1 MKNPVAEKLL
11 DFMKNSPTRYQV
23 VANFEQRLNDAGYR
37 KLYPEK
43 VWQLENGG
51 KYYLSPNGTAIM
63 AFRIPDKVSGGFMM
77 AAAHSDSPTFKV
89 KDNAEKASA
98 HYVQLS
104 TERYGG
110 ALMAT
115 WFDRPLSVAGRV
127 LVRGEN
133 GRIAVKL
140 VNIDRDLVIIPS
152 VAIHMNRNA
161 NAGFEIKA
169 NIDTLP
175 LFSDESGK
183 DAFMQLVAQSAGVAK
198 EDILCHDLYLYNRQ
212 QPAFLGRNDEYIAS
226 PKLDDV
232 ECAFGC
238 MEGFIAAEES
248 GSIPVCCVFDNEEV
262 GSETKQGA
270 AANVLRDTLRRI
282 SLALGKSEQEYLA
295 MIAQS
300 FMVSADN
307 AHAQHPNH
315 PEYSDMDN
323 CPYMN
328 RGIVIKFNASQK
340 YTTDGVS
347 AAIFRQVCK
356 EAGVPVQVFANRSD
370 LAGGGTLGSIA
381 TTKVPVSTVDIGLAQ
396 LAMHSCYETAG
407 AEDIESLVKAMRVFF
422 SKTMT
427 VENGEYGVE

>member
-23 VANFEQRLNDAGYR
+23 VANFEQRLNDAGYT

-175 LFSDESGK
+175 LFSDENGK
-183 DAFMQLVAQSAGVAK
+183 DAFMRLVAQSAGVAK

-238 MEGFIAAEES
+238 MEGFIAAAY
-248 GSIPVCCVFDNEEV
+248 PY
-262 GSETKQGA
+262 A
-270 AANVLRDTLRRI
+270 ACLITRR
-282 SLALGKSEQEYLA
+282 
-295 MIAQS
+295 
-300 FMVSADN
+300 
-307 AHAQHPNH
+307 
-315 PEYSDMDN
+315 
-323 CPYMN
+323 
-328 RGIVIKFNASQK
+328 
-340 YTTDGVS
+340 
-347 AAIFRQVCK
+347 
-356 EAGVPVQVFANRSD
+356 
-370 LAGGGTLGSIA
+370 
-381 TTKVPVSTVDIGLAQ
+381 
-396 LAMHSCYETAG
+396 
-407 AEDIESLVKAMRVFF
+407 
-422 SKTMT
+422 
-427 VENGEYGVE
+427 

>member
-1 MKNPVAEKLL
+1 MKNENAVKLL
-11 DFMKNSPTRYQV
+11 DFMKKSPTRYQV
-23 VANFEQRLNDAGYR
+23 VANLEEALNEKGYT
-37 KLYPEK
+37 KLYTEQAWK
-43 VWQLENGG
+43 LCRGG
-51 KYYLSPNGTAIM
+51 KYYVSPNGSTIM
-63 AFRIPDKVSGGFMM
+63 AFRIPSNPVAGFMIS
-77 AAAHSDSPTFKV
+77 AAHSDSPTFKI
-89 KDNAEKASA
+89 KDNPEKVGA

-133 GRIAVKL
+133 GRISPRL

-152 VAIHMNRNA
+152 VCIHMNKTA
-161 NAGFEIKA
+161 NNGFEIKA

-175 LFSDESGK
+175 LFSDENGK
-183 DAFMQLVAQSAGVAK
+183 GTFMRTVAESIGLNA
-198 EDILCHDLYLYNRQ
+198 EDIIGHDLYLYNRTA
-212 QPAFLGRNDEYIAS
+212 PTFLGRNDEYIAS
-226 PKLDDV
+226 PKLDDT

-238 MEGFIAAEES
+238 MEGFMNAEES
-248 GSIPVCCVFDNEEV
+248 GSIPVCCVFDNEET
-262 GSETKQGA
+262 GSSTKQGA
-270 AANVLRDTLRRI
+270 ESNLMRDLLRRI
-282 SLALGKSEQEYLA
+282 ALNLGKNEEEYIA

-315 PEYSDMDN
+315 PEYSDFDN

-328 RGIVIKFNASQK
+328 KGIVIKFNANQK
-340 YTTDGVS
+340 YTTDGIS
-347 AAIFRQVCK
+347 AALFRQVCADA
-356 EAGVPVQVFANRSD
+356 EAPVQVFANRSD

-381 TTKVPVSTVDIGLAQ
+381 NTKVAVSTVDIGLPQ

-407 AEDIESLVKAMRVFF
+407 AEDIDSLVKAMKVFY
-422 SKTMT
+422 SKTLT
-427 VENGEYGVE
+427 VKDGEYGI

>member
-23 VANFEQRLNDAGYR
+23 VANFEQRLNDAGYT

-282 SLALGKSEQEYLA
+282 ALALGKSEQEYLA

-307 AHAQHPNH
+307 ANAQHPNH

>member
-175 LFSDESGK
+175 LFSDENGK
-183 DAFMQLVAQSAGVAK
+183 DAFMRLVAQSAGVAK

-282 SLALGKSEQEYLA
+282 ALALGKSEQEYLA

-307 AHAQHPNH
+307 AHAQHPNY